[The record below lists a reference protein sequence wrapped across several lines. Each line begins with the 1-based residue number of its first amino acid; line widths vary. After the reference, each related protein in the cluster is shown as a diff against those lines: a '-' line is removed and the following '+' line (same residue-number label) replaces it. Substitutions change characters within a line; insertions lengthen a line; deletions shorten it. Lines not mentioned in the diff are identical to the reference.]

1 MPAKKRSAATPT
13 TTDADIEDAFAAMEE
28 PAHYFLSS
36 GEKDDL
42 AQHAVPFYV
51 SRVERT
57 NSKFGERYELYIDL
71 PSENT
76 LGIGD
81 GQTVILT
88 IPVHGARD
96 YMLNK
101 VQEVTRRKRV
111 GPVVLTKDDI
121 GDGQTWL
128 WLKRAEA

>member
-1 MPAKKRSAATPT
+1 MARNRNTEKKSSSADP
-13 TTDADIEDAFAAMEE
+13 DLNDAFAAMEE

-36 GEKDDL
+36 DEKDDL
-42 AQHAVPFYV
+42 AQHQIPFFIT
-51 SRVERT
+51 RVERT
-57 NSKFGERYELYIDL
+57 NSRFGERYELYVVL
-71 PSENT
+71 PETNE
-76 LGIGD
+76 LGIGSD
-81 GQTVILT
+81 QTVILT

-101 VQEVTRRKRV
+101 VQEVTKRKRV